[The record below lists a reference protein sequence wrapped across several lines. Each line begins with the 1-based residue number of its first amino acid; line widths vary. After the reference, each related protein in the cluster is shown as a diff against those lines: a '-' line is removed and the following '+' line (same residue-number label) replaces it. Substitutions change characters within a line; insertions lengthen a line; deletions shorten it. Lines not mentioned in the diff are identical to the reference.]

1 MTGRHPYSLA
11 DYMAAM
17 GLTTALIAAT
27 PFFWAPPLWILAMLR
42 QE

>member
-1 MTGRHPYSLA
+1 MTARHPYSLA
-11 DYMAAM
+11 DYVAAM
-17 GLTTALIAAT
+17 GTT